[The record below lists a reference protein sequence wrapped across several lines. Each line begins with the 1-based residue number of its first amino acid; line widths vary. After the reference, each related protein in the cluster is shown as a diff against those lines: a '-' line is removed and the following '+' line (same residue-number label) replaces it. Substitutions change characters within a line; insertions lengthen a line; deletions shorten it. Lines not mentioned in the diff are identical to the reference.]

1 MKYQKYYAKSKR
13 SDGTQVTVKEHLSAV
28 SEYAAKYGVA
38 AGIDAEARL
47 AGLFHDFGKYS
58 DSFQDVLLGL
68 RRNIDHAACGAAL
81 LYQVSKARM
90 TGPIRSVIEAVN
102 GHHDGLLDNGALY
115 GLLRES
121 LGGNALV
128 SVNDGKACALTGP
141 EEYKR
146 AFDLFR
152 AEHPTVDFKLPRW
165 ILPKEKSGDNLAT
178 MLYTRM
184 LFSCLVDADYTVS
197 AWEETSSCP
206 DTPDEEPLLANTCLE
221 RLYEHRNMIRKS
233 SQAESVLNGIRDQVF
248 EQCGICGEQEGEGLF
263 TLTAPTGTGKT
274 LALLHFALRH
284 CLATG
289 KKRII
294 IVLPFLT
301 LAEQNT
307 AVYEK
312 IMPSVLVDHSQ
323 SRLSDDAREI
333 ASKWS
338 APFIITTSVKFFE
351 TLFAHRPSDCRKLHS
366 LAQSVVIFDEAQSLP
381 PHLTGTT
388 LRAVNELCERYH
400 MTMVFSTATQ
410 PSFQGLPGMTWNPR
424 EIVPEYANLYRQLE
438 RVRVDWRLQK
448 DGDIPL
454 QTIAEELQTYD
465 SVCGI
470 FNIRRHAREVFD
482 RIYQEEPESTFL
494 LSTDLCPAHRSR
506 VVEEIRQRLSE
517 CRPCRVISTQCIE
530 AGVDLDFPVLYRALA
545 PLDSIIQ
552 AAGRCNRN
560 GTQDFGRVVV
570 FEPEDRVKYPEDTYQ
585 NAAVLVKRMVME
597 GDVNINDPRDIDRY
611 YTALFADARD
621 DDKLIEA
628 IGKRDFAEVDRR
640 YRLIPESGEKL
651 IVPYSGMGE
660 EYERLL
666 EKLHTGMTH
675 GLMKEAAPLT
685 VTIYHEK
692 DLEIFAEPILTKRTR
707 YRDAAPSGYW
717 VLRAQYRH
725 LYTDWGGLR
734 LPEECCKGDGFL
746 Y

>member
-1 MKYQKYYAKSKR
+1 MKYQTYYAKSKR

-28 SEYAAKYGVA
+28 SEYAAKYGA
-38 AGIDAEARL
+38 DAGIDAEARL

-81 LYQVSKARM
+81 LYQISKAQR

-128 SVNDGKACALTGP
+128 SVNDGKECALIGP

-146 AFDLFR
+146 AFALFR
-152 AEHPTVDFKLPRW
+152 TEYPMVEFKLPRW

-178 MLYTRM
+178 MLYTQM

-197 AWEETSSCP
+197 ACEETSSCP
-206 DTPDEEPLLANTCLE
+206 GTPDEEPLLARTCLE

-248 EQCGICGEQEGEGLF
+248 EHCGICGEQEGEGLF

-312 IMPSVLVDHSQ
+312 IMPSILVDHSQ

-333 ASKWS
+333 AAKWS

-351 TLFAHRPSDCRKLHS
+351 TLFAHLPSDCRKLHS

-381 PHLTGTT
+381 LHLMGTT

-424 EIVPEYANLYRQLE
+424 EIVPEHAGLYRQLE

-482 RIYQEEPESTFL
+482 RLYQEEPESTFL

-517 CRPCRVISTQCIE
+517 CRPCCVISTQCIE

-560 GTQDFGRVVV
+560 GTQAFGRVVV
-570 FEPEDRVKYPEDTYQ
+570 FEPEDQVKYPDDTYQ

-597 GDVNINDPRDIDRY
+597 GDVNIHDPRDIDRY

-621 DDKLIEA
+621 DAKLTEA
-628 IGKRDFAEVDRR
+628 IGMRDFAEVDRR

-666 EKLHTGMTH
+666 EKLHTGMTP

-685 VTIYHEK
+685 VTIYHQK
-692 DLEIFAEPILTKRTR
+692 DLEIFAEPVLTKRTR

-725 LYTDWGGLR
+725 LYTEWGGLR
-734 LPEECCKGDGFL
+734 LSEECCTKDGFL